1 LPLRANSAAYL
12 ASLIAQK
19 KLQMLFRIFLNIL
32 CPPVCISI
40 YTESVKEPLLVALL
54 EGTI

>member
-1 LPLRANSAAYL
+1 
-12 ASLIAQK
+12 
-19 KLQMLFRIFLNIL
+19 L

-54 EGTI
+54 EGTT